1 MRISALAK
9 ELGIKSAEVISELD
23 KLGIKDKVAASAI
36 DDDTA
41 TKVAEKFGKKLPE
54 GLKKSAAK
62 SSAKKTAKKT
72 AAKAAP
78 KSKEA
83 EATPAPQKAPVKA
96 TTQAPTEAPKPKTET
111 APKQQ
116 EVKAAP
122 KQESKTHSDLARK
135 RDEEE
140 KRQAAE
146 NERKKIKDAKRKVV
160 EDLKARKKE
169 SEELRELERLIADE
183 EKQEKEKEA
192 RQIVIDE
199 AITVKEF
206 ADKLNLS
213 VNDIIKALFLKGT
226 AVTVNQTLGVDLAQD
241 IAKELGYTIKVKTVE
256 EQEFVQKEQANTSH
270 LPIRPP
276 VVTVMGHVDHGK
288 TSLLDTI
295 RKTTVAAGEAGG
307 ITQHIGAYSISINGK
322 QITFL
327 DTPGHEAFT
336 ALRARGAQVTDMV
349 VLVVA
354 ADDGVMPQTIEA
366 INHAKAA
373 GVNIIVA
380 VNKIDKPGAQPEKV
394 KQELT
399 KYGLVPED
407 WGGTNIFCNVSA
419 KAGTGVDNLLEM
431 ILLQAEVLELR
442 AEPEANGHAIVI
454 ESKLDK
460 TRGPVHSIIV
470 TSGTMKIGDP
480 FVMGNTH
487 GKIRAMVN
495 DSGIKIFS
503 AGPST
508 PLELLGANDICDP
521 GELITV
527 VENERRARQI
537 AQTREDALREKRLDK
552 KHVRLENIVEMVSE
566 GETLELKLVVKADTQ
581 GSVEGV
587 KELLGKLE
595 FKEVKIHVIH
605 SGVGA
610 VTESDVSLAD
620 ASDAIIVGFN
630 IRPTEKAKE
639 LAEKTGVE
647 IRMYTIIY
655 EITGDVEASVKGM
668 MKPKFVEVSLG
679 KAEVRDV
686 FKASKIGTIAG
697 CMVTA
702 GLMRRNAE
710 CRIVRDGTVIHT
722 GTISSLR
729 RFKDDAKEVKNGFEC
744 GIGIDKFNDI
754 KVGDEIETFQNEE
767 VAPVL

>member
-1 MRISALAK
+1 MRVSALAK
-9 ELGIKSAEVISELD
+9 ELGLKSADIISEL
-23 KLGIKDKVAASAI
+23 KILGIEDKVAASAI
-36 DDDTA
+36 DDETA
-41 TKVAEKFGKKLPE
+41 SKIAGKFGKKLPE
-54 GLKKSAAK
+54 SLQKPAAK
-62 SSAKKTAKKT
+62 TAAKKTAKKA
-72 AAKAAP
+72 AAKT
-78 KSKEA
+78 SKLAKGAEEA
-83 EATPAPQKAPVKA
+83 EVKKPEEKPAVKVVEA
-96 TTQAPTEAPKPKTET
+96 KKPTKMEEAVKP
-111 APKQQ
+111 A
-116 EVKAAP
+116 EVKAPP
-122 KQESKTHSDLARK
+122 KAVEKPVSDAARK
-135 RDEEE
+135 KDEEE

-146 NERKKIKDAKRKVV
+146 NERKKIKDAKKKVV

-169 SEELRELERLIADE
+169 SEEMRELEKLIAEE
-183 EKQEKEKEA
+183 EKAEKEKEA

-206 ADKLNLS
+206 ADKLHLS
-213 VNDIIKALFLKGT
+213 VNEIIKTLFLKGT

-256 EQEFVQKEQANTSH
+256 ETEVVKKETADTSH
-270 LPIRPP
+270 LPVRPP

-295 RKTTVAAGEAGG
+295 RKTSVAAGEAGG
-307 ITQHIGAYSISINGK
+307 ITQHIGAYSINVSGK

-354 ADDGVMPQTIEA
+354 ADDGVMPQTVEA

-419 KAGTGVDNLLEM
+419 KAGTGVDTLLEM

-442 AEPEANGHAIVI
+442 AEPNANGHAVVI

-487 GKIRAMVN
+487 GKIRAMIN
-495 DSGIKIFS
+495 DSGQKINS

-521 GELITV
+521 GEVITV

-595 FKEVKIHVIH
+595 FSEVKIHVIH

-620 ASDAIIVGFN
+620 ASDAIIIGFN
-630 IRPTEKAKE
+630 IRPTEKAKD
-639 LAEKTGVE
+639 LADKTGVE

-668 MKPKFVEVSLG
+668 MKPKFVEVVLG
-679 KAEVRDV
+679 KAEIRDV

-697 CMVTA
+697 CMVVS
-702 GLMRRNAE
+702 GIMKRNAE
-710 CRIVRDGTVIHT
+710 CRIIRDGVVIHT
-722 GTISSLR
+722 GIISSLR

-754 KVGDEIETFQNEE
+754 KVGDEIETFHKEE